1 MTVQQIQLTH
11 TGAAIKVRNFQNFAH
26 GVRENN
32 IKDAAIAAGV
42 FFEVLRRQ
50 NTRSSLKAFANYL
63 NISTVKAEK
72 HLYERAKKNK
82 KRINRA
88 KCAAFFG
95 ERTKKRTRRSHA
107 EVCVTKISGMSL
119 RFKVPIT
126 AERGSSGISAT
137 QRAQMAP
144 KSSESF
150 CKGHKNIQ

>member
-26 GVRENN
+26 GVGENN
-32 IKDAAIAAGV
+32 IKDAALAAGV

-72 HLYERAKKNK
+72 HLYERAKKK
-82 KRINRA
+82 IWDKQA

-95 ERTKKRTRRSHA
+95 ERTKKRARRSHA

-126 AERGSSGISAT
+126 AERGSSGISGT
-137 QRAQMAP
+137 RRAQMAP